1 MNTVDKISRD
11 AKLVVESVKDSLVKN
26 LTTTVY
32 NKQLDLNEHQLA
44 EVVRLIELS
53 TDEGYQRSLNVFQN
67 TVKKY
72 LP

>member
-1 MNTVDKISRD
+1 
-11 AKLVVESVKDSLVKN
+11 
-26 LTTTVY
+26 
-32 NKQLDLNEHQLA
+32 LDLNEHQLA